1 MMKISV
7 RMLGAFSIFC
17 DGKRVVLGRNSTA
30 KFTQLLQIVWLNMDR
45 GVSKQQ
51 IVEAL
56 YGDDELSNPNNS
68 FNNLLFQMRKQMVA
82 AGLPRRDYIT
92 KIGRLYFP
100 DPGIELQVDVH
111 EFCESIQ
118 KARETDQ
125 ESRKEEAYSQAF
137 SLYQG
142 ELLPEE
148 ETLPFVITESVR
160 LAGAFSEA
168 VRYLGERAKEQ
179 KDFDKMN
186 LIYEKAA
193 QIYPDNDWQADQI
206 EALIGKGSY
215 TEALSLYDKTVSRY
229 ADEMGIPPSEKLLE
243 SYRKMSQKITS
254 PTGHIYDI
262 QTSLQED
269 PVSGA
274 YYCSYPSFIDTYHV
288 LERNMERMGN
298 SVFLL
303 LCTLVD
309 YAGKPIRNKD
319 KLDEHSETFRGCIGR
334 SLRRGDIFTKYSASQ
349 YLVLLVGS
357 SKEGCDVV
365 ARRIDKELREK
376 VATRAEARYSNVS
389 LADLTQITD
398 WK

>member
-1 MMKISV
+1 MMKMSV
-7 RMLGAFSIFC
+7 QMLGAFSITC
-17 DGKRVVLGRNSTA
+17 DGKKIVLGRNSAA
-30 KFTQLLQIVWLNMDR
+30 KFIQLLQIVWLNMDK

-82 AGLPRRDYIT
+82 TGLPRRDFIT

-100 DPGIELQVDVH
+100 DPGILLHVDVH
-111 EFCESIQ
+111 EFYESIQ
-118 KARETDQ
+118 KAREAEDDS
-125 ESRKEEAYSQAF
+125 EKEKAYLHAL
-137 SLYQG
+137 SLYRGQ
-142 ELLPEE
+142 LLPEE
-148 ETLPFVITESVR
+148 ETIPFVITESVK

-168 VRYLGERAKEQ
+168 VRYLGEQAKNR
-179 KDFDKMN
+179 KNFDEMY

-193 QIYPDNDWQADQI
+193 QLYPDNDWQADQI

-215 TEALSLYDKTVSRY
+215 TEALLLYDKTVNCY

-254 PTGHIYDI
+254 PAGHIQEI

-274 YYCSYPSFIDTYHV
+274 YYCNYPSFIDTYHI

-319 KLDEHSETFRGCIGR
+319 KLDEHSETFRGCIAR
-334 SLRRGDIFTKYSASQ
+334 SLRRGDIFTKYSSSQ

-365 ARRIDKELREK
+365 ARRIDKELRSK

-389 LADLTQITD
+389 LADLTQIMPEV
-398 WK
+398 